1 MQKYTC
7 MHILWLYVVLWWEV
21 LHITLFNQRN
31 GGHIFSFPKW
41 ANWILAY
48 YRARMAAEVCWTPEP
63 GWYPRKWRKHTCFL
77 LWGLTKLIWYVKI
90 TSHHIACG
98 RQLLCEA
105 SWCQRSPVPLVL
117 FEAVAFSKIWKL
129 FILLPYSNFFFLS
142 ERNTSNCTNINTVS
156 AYSKATL
163 LPEP

>member
-1 MQKYTC
+1 MLCCDEKFCISPYLIREMVDT
-7 MHILWLYVVLWWEV
+7 Y
-21 LHITLFNQRN
+21 
-31 GGHIFSFPKW
+31 FSFPKW